1 MRAIAG
7 GAERGPVV
15 SVTIAACSLL
25 LLMLTLAAG
34 LPTAEVAI
42 ALCGIAVGALGYRTL
57 LRWQTQ
63 LVFLLLVILF
73 VPIKRYEL
81 PGNLPFD
88 MEPYR
93 AAVILVMAG
102 WCRSSWTRACGCGAA
117 AWGRRWR

>member
-81 PGNLPFD
+81 PGNLIAKTP
-88 MEPYR
+88 
-93 AAVILVMAG
+93 I
-102 WCRSSWTRACGCGAA
+102 AA
-117 AWGRRWR
+117 AGERTMDCRLGS